1 MWAFFRRKQENNWML
16 RKEKHISKKKILMRS
31 FILRGFWGLRN
42 LSRGKCTAY
51 CFNDHFSLKVL
62 LKVLLNLKFLSIQRT
77 RGTRSSRASSTSSSK
92 RLGVDD
98 EGPGRKRL
106 KENSIEKKDGF
117 IRVNLSE
124 KKRHTVK
131 TSSEISAAS
140 NEENN
145 KLMVDSLKS
154 SQKEDV
160 SQCEKFSTD
169 EVIKKNESQSKVF
182 FLGGISTVN

>member
-1 MWAFFRRKQENNWML
+1 M
-16 RKEKHISKKKILMRS
+16 
-31 FILRGFWGLRN
+31 
-42 LSRGKCTAY
+42 
-51 CFNDHFSLKVL
+51 
-62 LKVLLNLKFLSIQRT
+62 
-77 RGTRSSRASSTSSSK
+77 
-92 RLGVDD
+92 
-98 EGPGRKRL
+98 